1 MLINQRPAFVVNL
14 EKPLMY
20 TSTVNFEGDIDSAL
34 LPAHL
39 ADCLRRVDGRY
50 VTVEQNRVSFT
61 SGLFRLVS
69 NWNVLVPF
77 GFGDLMVDAA
87 ARRIRYRLSY
97 RQLMI
102 FATVMAGVM
111 AVFISFVSRTWAG
124 LVFIPFMYIWL
135 VGANLAIG
143 IPRFDGFLRRAIET
157 APCIKR

>member
-1 MLINQRPAFVVNL
+1 VCRLASVQHSSGTSKNHS
-14 EKPLMY
+14 Y
-20 TSTVNFEGDIDSAL
+20 TSTVNFEGDVDSAL

-39 ADCLRRVDGRY
+39 ADCLRRVDGRD

-87 ARRIRYRLSY
+87 AGRVRYRLSY
-97 RQLMI
+97 RQLVI
-102 FATVMAGVM
+102 FATVMTGVM
-111 AVFISFVSRTWAG
+111 AVFVSFESRTWAG
-124 LVFIPFMYIWL
+124 LVFIPFMYGWL

-157 APCIKR
+157 APRIKR